1 MELISN
7 LKTNFIRVK
16 KVIILFSMLFCTSV
30 AVKSQTT
37 LPVQYQQLVN
47 TLSDQLPKQ
56 QEKETTTANRIL
68 EFAESMLGVR
78 YRAAS
83 SSPKKG
89 FDCSGFVNYVFSN
102 FGFKVPRSSR
112 AFASSGL
119 PKKLE
124 DAKIGDVIL
133 FTGTNSKN
141 RTPGHV
147 GIIYSID
154 GDEVKFIHSSSG
166 NAKGVTIS
174 SLEEGFYKK
183 RFMKVVSIL

>member
-1 MELISN
+1 MKSLPIA
-7 LKTNFIRVK
+7 FCF
-16 KVIILFSMLFCTSV
+16 LFLSV
-30 AVKSQTT
+30 FAAKSQTT
-37 LPVQYQQLVN
+37 VPLQYQQLVN
-47 TLSDQLPKQ
+47 KLSEQSKVVNKPKAV
-56 QEKETTTANRIL
+56 ESPNRLL
-68 EFAESMLGVR
+68 EFAKSMLGIR

-83 SSPKKG
+83 SSPSRG

-112 AFASSGL
+112 EFATSGEA
-119 PKKLE
+119 KKLE

-133 FTGTNSKN
+133 FTGTNSRS

-147 GIIYSID
+147 GIIYSIN
-154 GDEVKFIHSSSG
+154 GDDIKFIHSSSG

-183 RFMKVVSIL
+183 RFLKVVSIL

>member
-1 MELISN
+1 M
-7 LKTNFIRVK
+7 K
-16 KVIILFSMLFCTSV
+16 KVIILFSILFSNALLARAQSTI
-30 AVKSQTT
+30 
-37 LPVQYQQLVN
+37 PVQYQQMVQAL
-47 TLSDQLPKQ
+47 TKQLPPQ
-56 QEKETTTANRIL
+56 QLQENELTSADRL
-68 EFAESMLGVR
+68 LDFAKSMLGVR

-89 FDCSGFVNYVFSN
+89 FDCSGFVNYVFNN

-112 AFASSGL
+112 EFAASGE
-119 PKKLE
+119 PRKLS
-124 DAKIGDVIL
+124 DAKIGDVIV
-133 FTGTNSKN
+133 FTGTNSKS

-147 GIIYSID
+147 GIIYSIN

-183 RFMKVVSIL
+183 RFMKVISIL

>member
-1 MELISN
+1 M
-7 LKTNFIRVK
+7 F
-16 KVIILFSMLFCTSV
+16 

-37 LPVQYQQLVN
+37 VPLQYRELVDQLIK
-47 TLSDQLPKQ
+47 QLPKE
-56 QEKETTTANRIL
+56 QEEKVVTSPNRLL
-68 EFAESMLGVR
+68 EFAKSMIGIR
-78 YRAAS
+78 YRYAS

-112 AFASSGL
+112 EFASSGE
-119 PKKLE
+119 PRKLE

-133 FTGTNSKN
+133 FTGTNSKS
-141 RTPGHV
+141 RSIGHV

-154 GDEVKFIHSSSG
+154 GEEIKFIHSSSG
-166 NAKGVTIS
+166 NKRGVTIS
-174 SLEEGFYKK
+174 SLDDGFYRK

>member
-1 MELISN
+1 M
-7 LKTNFIRVK
+7 KRVP
-16 KVIILFSMLFCTSV
+16 IFFCFLFLLVFTF
-30 AVKSQTT
+30 AARSQTT
-37 LPVQYQQLVN
+37 VPVPYQQLVN
-47 TLSDQLPKQ
+47 KLIEQSPMGSPKKM
-56 QEKETTTANRIL
+56 ESPNRLL
-68 EFAESMLGVR
+68 EFAKSMLGIR
-78 YRAAS
+78 YRTAS
-83 SSPKKG
+83 SSPSRG

-112 AFASSGL
+112 EFAASGES
-119 PKKLE
+119 KKLE

-133 FTGTNSKN
+133 FTGTNSRL

-147 GIIYSID
+147 GIIYSIN

-183 RFMKVVSIL
+183 RFLKVVSIL

>member
-1 MELISN
+1 M
-7 LKTNFIRVK
+7 K
-16 KVIILFSMLFCTSV
+16 KVFILLSMLLCGSI

-37 LPVQYQQLVN
+37 TPVQYQQLVS
-47 TLSDQLPKQ
+47 TLTNQLPKQ
-56 QEKETTTANRIL
+56 QEAEATTPSRIL
-68 EFAESMLGVR
+68 EFAKTMLGVK

-83 SSPKKG
+83 SSPKRG

-112 AFASSGL
+112 DFASSGES
-119 PKKLE
+119 KKLE

-133 FTGTNSKN
+133 FTGTNSRN

-147 GIIYSID
+147 GIIYSIE

-183 RFMKVVSIL
+183 RFMKVVSVL

>member
-1 MELISN
+1 M
-7 LKTNFIRVK
+7 F
-16 KVIILFSMLFCTSV
+16 
-30 AVKSQTT
+30 AAKSQTT
-37 LPVQYQQLVN
+37 VPLQYQQLVSK
-47 TLSDQLPKQ
+47 LSEQNKVVNKPKSI
-56 QEKETTTANRIL
+56 ESPNRLL
-68 EFAESMLGVR
+68 EFAKSMLGIR

-83 SSPKKG
+83 SSPSKG

-112 AFASSGL
+112 EFATSGEA
-119 PKKLE
+119 KKLE

-133 FTGTNSKN
+133 FTGTNSRS

-147 GIIYSID
+147 GIIYSIN
-154 GDEVKFIHSSSG
+154 GDEIKFIHSSSG

-183 RFMKVVSIL
+183 RFLKVVSIL

>member
-1 MELISN
+1 M
-7 LKTNFIRVK
+7 K
-16 KVIILFSMLFCTSV
+16 KAFILFILIFSSAFL
-30 AVKSQTT
+30 AGAQTT
-37 LPVQYQQLVN
+37 IPVQYQDIVKKLIKK
-47 TLSDQLPKQ
+47 LPE
-56 QEKETTTANRIL
+56 EKEIFTETPQTSPNKLL
-68 EFAESMLGVR
+68 EFAKTMLGIR

-83 SSPKKG
+83 SSPSRG

-112 AFASSGL
+112 EFASSGETR
-119 PKKLE
+119 KLS

-133 FTGTNSKN
+133 FTGTNSRS

-154 GDEVKFIHSSSG
+154 GEEVKFIHSSSG

-183 RFMKVVSIL
+183 RFIKVVSIL